1 MTINCI
7 RERVL
12 ILKKLWNR
20 YHDTKHCGILLQQLN
35 NDICLFL
42 GVKLPE
48 DLEKQ
53 ISDLKKEIHDYD
65 NQQ

>member
-7 RERVL
+7 KERVR
-12 ILKKLWNR
+12 ILEHLWDR
-20 YHDTKHCGILLQQLN
+20 YHNKKHCDILLQQLN

-53 ISDLKKEIHDYD
+53 ISDLEKEIHE
-65 NQQ
+65 

>member
-20 YHDTKHCGILLQQLN
+20 HHDPKTCNILLQQLN
-35 NDICLFL
+35 NDISFFL
-42 GVKLPE
+42 GEKLPD
-48 DLEKQ
+48 DLEKEVQ
-53 ISDLKKEIHDYD
+53 ND
-65 NQQ
+65 NKQ

>member
-53 ISDLKKEIHDYD
+53 ISDLEKEIHNYD